1 MEDLRWAWPTK
12 LRPPENGRGLICRH
26 LEWQKAM
33 CTMCCA
39 VLWSVLDAQ
48 EEVSCRFTEFQ
59 TILSQKVI
67 NKSRKNNPAVVLGR
81 AIKF

>member
-1 MEDLRWAWPTK
+1 
-12 LRPPENGRGLICRH
+12 
-26 LEWQKAM
+26 M

-59 TILSQKVI
+59 TILSQKVM
-67 NKSRKNNPAVVLGR
+67 NKSRKDNPAVVLG
-81 AIKF
+81 IEL